1 MSRYFFGLCV
11 TALIGFAASAQAA
24 DKGFYLG
31 ASIGQAT
38 TKNVT
43 DDLDFDADDTGFKA
57 FAGFRFFDKFGIE
70 GSYVDFGSPS
80 DDVAGVDIDHDAHAI
95 DAFAVGFL
103 PLTTFDLFGKVGFV
117 NWNSDFDIPDLGF
130 SDDDDGTD
138 LAFGVGG
145 QFRLGSAA
153 IRAEWERFD
162 VGDHIDMF
170 SVGVS
175 WTFL

>member
-1 MSRYFFGLCV
+1 MSRYTPGICV
-11 TALIGFAASAQAA
+11 AVLLALAPSARAA
-24 DKGFYLG
+24 DKGLYLG

-38 TKNVT
+38 TKDVT
-43 DDLDFDADDTGFKA
+43 DDFDFDADDTGFKL
-57 FAGFRFFDKFGIE
+57 FAGARLLDYFGIE
-70 GSYVDFGSPS
+70 GGYVDFGSPS
-80 DDVAGVDIDHDAHAI
+80 DEIDGVDIDSDSHAL

-103 PLTTFDLFGKVGFV
+103 PITTFDLFGKVGFV
-117 NWNSDFDIPDLGF
+117 NWSSDFDIPDFDF

-138 LAFGVGG
+138 LAYGVGA

-162 VGDHIDMF
+162 IGDHIDMI
-170 SVGVS
+170 SVGLS

>member
-1 MSRYFFGLCV
+1 MSRYFPSVLVFLMGV
-11 TALIGFAASAQAA
+11 AASAHAA

-38 TKNVT
+38 TKDVT

-57 FAGFRFFDKFGIE
+57 FAGIRLLDNLGVE
-70 GSYVDFGSPS
+70 GGYVDFGSPS
-80 DDVAGVDIDHDAHAI
+80 DEIDGVNVHSDSHAL
-95 DAFAVGFL
+95 DAFAVGFI
-103 PLTTFDLFGKVGFV
+103 PLTTFDLFGKVGLV
-117 NWNSDFDIPDLGF
+117 NWKSDFDIPDLDF
-130 SDDDDGTD
+130 SDNGDGTD

-175 WTFL
+175 WTFF